1 MKRYVTAAVL
11 GAVLLVTA
19 GCQASL
25 ASSQSDFYAMDTFM
39 TVTAYHSDKELAH
52 TAQTEIEQRV
62 NALDV
67 LLSRQRAE
75 SELAKLNAAN
85 GAPVTV
91 DPELY
96 EVIETAVS
104 YAELTDGA
112 YDPTTAPL
120 SDLWKIGTED
130 AHVPAQAQIDAVLQ
144 NVGWQKIHF
153 LGNNQIQLADG
164 AQIDLGG
171 IGKGWAANDAAEI
184 CRTAGETLHVL
195 AQLGGNIIGIGEN
208 PKSDTGEWVIGVAD
222 PEKATNYVATIA
234 ITDESV
240 VTSGDYERYFEENG
254 KRYHHIFDPKTG
266 YPADSGLRG
275 VTVVDKDSAKADAL
289 TTALFVMGLPRGLEF
304 CEQHDIKA
312 VFVTDEHEVIPT
324 ESVRA
329 QYTFTGA
336 QAGYTDGQ

>member
-11 GAVLLVTA
+11 SAALFVTT
-19 GCQASL
+19 GCHASL

-39 TVTAYHSDKELAH
+39 TVTAYHTDKETAH
-52 TAQTEIEQRV
+52 TAQTKIEQRV
-62 NALDV
+62 NALDA
-67 LLSRQRAE
+67 LLSRQRTESALAE
-75 SELAKLNAAN
+75 LNRAN

-96 EVIETAVS
+96 EVIETAVD

-120 SDLWKIGTED
+120 SELWKIGTEE
-130 AHVPAQAQIDAVLQ
+130 AHVPTQTEIDAALQ
-144 NVGWQKIHF
+144 KVGWQNIHL
-153 LGNNQIQLADG
+153 LGNNQIQLTKG

-184 CRTAGETLHVL
+184 CRTVGDDLHVL
-195 AQLGGNIIGIGEN
+195 AQLGGNIIGVGEN
-208 PKSDTGEWVIGVAD
+208 PRSDTGEWVIGVAD

-234 ITDESV
+234 IADESV
-240 VTSGDYERYFEENG
+240 VTSGDYERYFEQNG
-254 KRYHHIFDPKTG
+254 RRYHHIFDPKTG

-275 VTVVDKDSAKADAL
+275 VTVVDTDSAKADAL
-289 TTALFVMGLPRGLEF
+289 TTALFVMGLSRGLEF

-312 VFVTDEHEVIPT
+312 VFVTDAREVIPT
-324 ESVRA
+324 ENLRG
-329 QYTFTGA
+329 QYTFTGT

>member
-1 MKRYVTAAVL
+1 MRRYVTAAVL

-19 GCQASL
+19 GCDANL

-39 TVTAYHSDKELAH
+39 TVTTYNREKELARS
-52 TAQTEIEQRV
+52 AQTEIEQRV
-62 NALDV
+62 NTLDALM
-67 LLSRQRAE
+67 SRQRAE
-75 SELAKLNAAN
+75 SELTKLNTAK
-85 GAPVTV
+85 GAVVTV

-96 EVIETAVS
+96 EAIQTAVY

-120 SDLWKIGTED
+120 SDLWAIGTENV
-130 AHVPAQAQIDAVLQ
+130 HVPSQAEIDTALQ
-144 NVGWQKIHF
+144 KVGWKKIHL
-153 LGNNQIQLADG
+153 LGNNQVQLAEG

-184 CRTAGETLHVL
+184 CRATGDTLRAL
-195 AQLGGNIIGIGEN
+195 AQLGGNIIAIGEN
-208 PKSDTGEWVIGVAD
+208 PNSDTGEWVIGVAD
-222 PEKATNYVATIA
+222 PDEAASYVATVA
-234 ITDESV
+234 ITNESV
-240 VTSGDYERYFEENG
+240 VTSGDYERYFEVDG

-275 VTVVDKDSAKADAL
+275 VTVVDADSAKADAL

-312 VFVTDEHEVIPT
+312 IFVTDEHQVIPT
-324 ESVRA
+324 ERVRA

-336 QAGYTDGQ
+336 QAGYTDGH